1 MLKRAL
7 LLLALPFVLAT
18 AFPATLP
25 FPQQDSDLRPDPAA
39 HFGTLPNGLR
49 YVIYP
54 NHEPKGRVSL
64 RLLVSAGSFNETD
77 DQRGLAHFLE
87 HMAFNGSTHYA
98 PGTLVEFFQRMGM
111 SFGGDS
117 NASTSFDRTLYQLE
131 LPNTETATIEE
142 GLRVLS
148 DFAGGLLLDP
158 AQIEKERGIIL
169 SEKRTRDSVGYRTFV
184 AQFEFLLPHTLLPQR
199 LPIGET
205 TVIENAAP
213 SQFADFYNTWYRP
226 QLMSVVAVGDADP
239 AVLEQQIVAAFSALT
254 DRAPARP
261 APDLGHLAPV
271 TGVHVLYH
279 PEPEAPGTSVS
290 IDTVVPYAH
299 EPDTAALHL
308 RRLPRD
314 LATAIV
320 NRRLAILAKKDGAP
334 FSRGSIGVE
343 ELFDF
348 FRQTSIDL
356 TCKADQ
362 WSAALGVADQELRR
376 ALRYG
381 FQPGELHEVVADYL
395 NALDQAVKTAATRHS
410 DELANEIAD
419 SLQQR
424 QVFTSPADDLALLKP
439 ALEKVTPEECLA
451 ALREAWAAPHRLLIV
466 TGNAKIDGDA
476 SAAIAA
482 AYTRSQAVTVPP
494 PEREADLAWAY
505 THFGAPGKVVQ
516 RRHIADLDL
525 DQILFANGVRLNL
538 KKTPFEAGVIRLAAR
553 VGHGTITEPPD
564 EPGLSALA
572 GGTFDA
578 GGLGRHSVDDLTR
591 LLAGKTVGVS
601 FHAETDT
608 LAFSGATSPDDLQL
622 ELQLLAAKI
631 IDPGYRPE
639 ALRQARKG
647 IDQMYLGFAHT
658 LNGPLAMQVARLIA
672 GGDPRFGLPPKD
684 VLLARTLDEVRAW
697 LTPQLT
703 QGAIE
708 LSLVGDLDL
717 DTAIDAVA
725 RTLGALPPRQPKAA
739 LDALRRVAFPAQP
752 FAKAYEIDSEIPKAL
767 VVVYWPTTDES
778 DIHRTRRLNL
788 LASVLSDRLRVK
800 VREELGGAYSPDARS
815 FTSDTFPGYGYLSAN
830 VVVDPGKAD
839 RIADLVMS
847 LGDELAV
854 NGVTADELER
864 AKQPI
869 LTAIKETAR
878 NNRYWLDAVL
888 VRSQEKPEVLD
899 WARSRT
905 SDFAS
910 ITTDELTALAKTYLS
925 RARASR
931 VIIRPEAPPSSAAP
945 VPPSPAALPA
955 PASPTAPPSS
965 APGN

>member
-1 MLKRAL
+1 MLKRL
-7 LLLALPFVLAT
+7 LSVFILPFVLAT
-18 AFPATLP
+18 AFSAARP
-25 FPQQDSDLRPDPAA
+25 FPQQDSDLHPDPAA
-39 HFGTLPNGLR
+39 RFGTLPNGLR
-49 YVIYP
+49 YVVYP
-54 NHEPKGRVSL
+54 NHEPRGRISL

-131 LPNTETATIEE
+131 LPNTKTATIDE

-148 DFAGGLLLDP
+148 DFAGGLLLEP
-158 AQIEKERGIIL
+158 AQIDKERGIIL

-184 AQFEFLLPHTLLPQR
+184 AQFDFLLPHTLPPQR
-199 LPIGET
+199 LPIGLTNIIEHAARPQFET
-205 TVIENAAP
+205 
-213 SQFADFYNTWYRP
+213 FYNTWYRP

-239 AVLEQQIVAAFSALT
+239 ALIEKQIVAAFSGVT

-261 APDLGHLAPV
+261 EPDLGRLAPV

-279 PEPEAPGTSVS
+279 AEAEAPGTSVS

-320 NRRLAILAKKDGAP
+320 NRRLAILAKKEGAP
-334 FSRGSIGVE
+334 FSDGSLGVE
-343 ELFDF
+343 EVFDF

-356 TCKADQ
+356 NCKAGQ

-376 ALRYG
+376 ALKYG
-381 FQPGELHEVVADYL
+381 FEPGELKEVVSDYL
-395 NALDQAVKTAATRHS
+395 NGLEQAVKTAATRHS
-410 DELANEIAD
+410 DALANEIAD

-424 QVFTSPADDLALLKP
+424 QVFTSPAADLALLKP
-439 ALEKVTPEECLA
+439 ALEKVTPAECLA
-451 ALREAWAAPHRLLIV
+451 ALRDAWAAPHRYVIV
-466 TGNAKIDGDA
+466 TGNAKIAGDA
-476 SAAIAA
+476 PAAIAA
-482 AYTRSQAVTVPP
+482 AYARSHAVAVPP
-494 PEREADLAWAY
+494 PARRAELAWAY
-505 THFGAPGKVVQ
+505 TNFGAPGKVV
-516 RRHIADLDL
+516 RRKHIADLDL
-525 DQILFANGVRLNL
+525 DQIVFANGVRLNL
-538 KKTPFEAGVIRLAAR
+538 KKTPFEAGVIRLATR
-553 VGHGTITEPPD
+553 VGTGLLTEPPD
-564 EPGLSALA
+564 ERGLSALA

-591 LLAGKTVGVS
+591 ILAGKTVGVGFS
-601 FHAETDT
+601 AETDT
-608 LAFSGATSPDDLQL
+608 FAFSGTTSPDDLTL

-631 IDPGYRPE
+631 VDPGYRPE

-658 LNGPLAMQVARLIA
+658 LNGPLATQVAHLVA

-684 VLLARTLDEVRAW
+684 ILLARTLDEERAW

-703 QGAIE
+703 HGAIE
-708 LSLVGDLDL
+708 LSLVGDLD
-717 DTAIDAVA
+717 IDATIAAVA
-725 RTLGALPPRQPKAA
+725 QTLGALPPRDPKPA
-739 LDALRRVAFPAQP
+739 LDALRHVAFPARP
-752 FAKAYEIDSEIPKAL
+752 FAKEYSIASEIPKGL

-800 VREELGGAYSPDARS
+800 IREELGGAYSPDARS
-815 FTSDTFPGYGYLSAN
+815 FTSDTFPGYGYLTAT
-830 VVVDPGKAD
+830 VIVAPGMAD
-839 RIADLVMS
+839 KIADTVMA

-854 NGVTADELER
+854 KGVTADELDR

-878 NNRYWLDAVL
+878 NNRYWLGAVL
-888 VRSQEKPEVLD
+888 TRSQEKPEVLD

-905 SDFAS
+905 SDFES
-910 ITTDELTALAKTYLS
+910 ITADELTALAKTYLS
-925 RARASR
+925 RSRASR
-931 VIIRPEAPPSSAAP
+931 VVVLPSSPPKPAAGSTAPTAP
-945 VPPSPAALPA
+945 VPSPA
-955 PASPTAPPSS
+955 
-965 APGN
+965 PGK